1 MQIRTAHYFQY
12 SFFYANKS
20 EDLLVNLFWLLEN
33 LWKSDL
39 KESIIPGWKSNIL
52 KCHLECLHII
62 SNSSTYFYSLITSKF
77 PELWF
82 WQVNLV
88 YSEVNWSLSFCS
100 RKHNTGYKIPDKIG
114 LTYTICIFFKC
125 IFFCEDWCKPRVQV
139 CYIKLYL
146 RGKKKIWIEDT
157 FRCSANAVFIVMPT
171 VTGVC
176 MVHWSHNV
184 TGLAFCP
191 MKSKHRNLGHVAH
204 NPLTSCV
211 SAHQTSSA
219 LAQLL
224 RKCEERAPPLS
235 FEVSKL
241 W

>member
-146 RGKKKIWIEDT
+146 RGKKKNLNWRHFPLQCE
-157 FRCSANAVFIVMPT
+157 CSLYCHANSYRRLYGALIT
-171 VTGVC
+171 QC
-176 MVHWSHNV
+176 HWPCLLPDEV
-184 TGLAFCP
+184 QAQ
-191 MKSKHRNLGHVAH
+191 KSRA
-204 NPLTSCV
+204 C
-211 SAHQTSSA
+211 SS
-219 LAQLL
+219 
-224 RKCEERAPPLS
+224 
-235 FEVSKL
+235 
-241 W
+241 

>member
-146 RGKKKIWIEDT
+146 RGKKKSELKT
-157 FRCSANAVFIVMPT
+157 LSVAVRMQSLLSCQQLQAFVWCTDHTMSLALPFAR
-171 VTGVC
+171 
-176 MVHWSHNV
+176 WSPS
-184 TGLAFCP
+184 T
-191 MKSKHRNLGHVAH
+191 
-204 NPLTSCV
+204 
-211 SAHQTSSA
+211 
-219 LAQLL
+219 
-224 RKCEERAPPLS
+224 EI
-235 FEVSKL
+235 
-241 W
+241 